1 MEGKAYGNR
10 RCALG
15 SLLRKVREVSMK
27 RNGLLTIDH
36 GRHGRPDRS
45 AYGAYMESQLTKN
58 NDRALMGVP
67 L

>member
-1 MEGKAYGNR
+1 
-10 RCALG
+10 
-15 SLLRKVREVSMK
+15 MK